1 MYIHQLLRG
10 EQVEV
15 PDVQVVKPGKEAM
28 VDETTQNIAPD
39 GKIVVL
45 VIMQLP
51 VGPLVVVQPTVNE
64 PVKSAQMV

>member
-10 EQVEV
+10 AQVPV
-15 PDVQVVKPGKEAM
+15 LDVQVVKPGKEAM

-39 GKIVVL
+39 GKIVGL
-45 VIMQLP
+45 AITQLP